1 MEEGTISIHFQIDFS
16 IEYIEKVTLR
26 KRSGARPH
34 SYSSYMY
41 MSAII
46 AAFKHILLGIIYDG
60 FFRLI
65 KFIITS
71 VMVLSNY

>member
-26 KRSGARPH
+26 KRGGARPH

-46 AAFKHILLGIIYDG
+46 AALKHIFY
-60 FFRLI
+60 
-65 KFIITS
+65 S
-71 VMVLSNY
+71 VLYTMDFSD